1 MTTKSALPHIYDYSH
16 LEPLPDPPRNY
27 DMQQLDSLLTAGAA
41 LQAHFANR
49 SDVLISGEGYLRHD
63 AANES
68 ERLAPDLVVAFGVN
82 PDAIIARNG
91 YVISEVG
98 KPPDFVLEVASKSTG
113 ARDYTVK
120 RAGYAGYGAL
130 EYWRF
135 DRTGGRFH
143 DAPLAGDALVNG
155 EYAPLAIARD
165 PAARL
170 WGYSSVLGLELWWD
184 DGDLRF
190 RDPVSGE
197 FLLNARELEQA
208 RLDAEEDAELQRN
221 ARLAAEESAEYQ
233 RNARLAAEE
242 SAEYQ
247 RNARLAAESRLAE
260 MEAEMRRLRGE

>member
-16 LEPLPDPPRNY
+16 LEPLPDPPRKH
-27 DMQQLDSLLTAGAA
+27 DMQQHISVFTADAT

-49 SDVLISGEGYLRHD
+49 NDVLICGSGYLRHD
-63 AANES
+63 AANEA

-113 ARDYTVK
+113 VRDYTVK
-120 RAGYAGYGAL
+120 RAGYAGYGVS

-184 DGDLRF
+184 DGELRF
-190 RDPVSGE
+190 RNPVSGE
-197 FLLNARELEQA
+197 FLLNAREWELA
-208 RLDAEEDAELQRN
+208 RLDAEEYAESQRTARLVAEEYAESQRN
-221 ARLAAEESAEYQ
+221 ARLAAEERAD
-233 RNARLAAEE
+233 
-242 SAEYQ
+242 
-247 RNARLAAESRLAE
+247 AAESRIAE
-260 MEAEMRRLRGE
+260 MEAEMRHLRGE